1 MTPVAPLLTTSEV
14 ARVCNVKEAAVL
26 GWVKSG
32 RLAAITLPG
41 GHKRFRREDVEQMLT
56 PSPVEGAA

>member
-1 MTPVAPLLTTSEV
+1 MTPVTPLLTTSEV
-14 ARVCNVKEAAVL
+14 ARICNVESETVL
-26 GWVKSG
+26 AWVKSG

-41 GHKRFRREDVEQMLT
+41 GHKRYRREDVEVLLT